1 MGGICGW
8 GCQGEG
14 AVCGHQGGG
23 GLVSSCMFF
32 LTCLTLFEV
41 GEEELSE
48 WRLKHRESVRR
59 ERGEQ
64 AGKGAES
71 HDEVVSFF
79 YCENVLS
86 T

>member
-1 MGGICGW
+1 
-8 GCQGEG
+8 
-14 AVCGHQGGG
+14 
-23 GLVSSCMFF
+23 MFLHIF
-32 LTCLTLFEV
+32 ADLTLFEV

-71 HDEVVSFF
+71 HDEVASFF
-79 YCENVLS
+79 IAR
-86 T
+86 TFF

>member
-1 MGGICGW
+1 MYIF
-8 GCQGEG
+8 
-14 AVCGHQGGG
+14 AY
-23 GLVSSCMFF
+23 
-32 LTCLTLFEV
+32 LTLFEV

-59 ERGEQ
+59 ERGVQ

-79 YCENVLS
+79 YC
-86 T
+86 

>member
-1 MGGICGW
+1 
-8 GCQGEG
+8 
-14 AVCGHQGGG
+14 
-23 GLVSSCMFF
+23 MFLHIF
-32 LTCLTLFEV
+32 ADLTLFEV

-79 YCENVLS
+79 DCEDVVS

>member
-1 MGGICGW
+1 MWTSRRRWPSVILY
-8 GCQGEG
+8 
-14 AVCGHQGGG
+14 VF
-23 GLVSSCMFF
+23 SD
-32 LTCLTLFEV
+32 LTLFEV

-71 HDEVVSFF
+71 HDEVVSS
-79 YCENVLS
+79 YDC
-86 T
+86 

>member
-14 AVCGHQGGG
+14 AVCGDQGGG
-23 GLVSSCMFF
+23 DLVSSCILYVFAY
-32 LTCLTLFEV
+32 LTLFKV
-41 GEEELSE
+41 GEEELSQ

-71 HDEVVSFF
+71 HDEVVSF
-79 YCENVLS
+79 
-86 T
+86 

>member
-1 MGGICGW
+1 MGLPRRG
-8 GCQGEG
+8 
-14 AVCGHQGGG
+14 
-23 GLVSSCMFF
+23 SSVWTSRRRWPHAIQDSIF
-32 LTCLTLFEV
+32 LYIFAYLTFFEV

-71 HDEVVSFF
+71 HDEVVSF
-79 YCENVLS
+79 
-86 T
+86 

>member
-1 MGGICGW
+1 MWTSRRRWPSVILYVF
-8 GCQGEG
+8 
-14 AVCGHQGGG
+14 AD
-23 GLVSSCMFF
+23 
-32 LTCLTLFEV
+32 LTLFEV

-71 HDEVVSFF
+71 HDEVVSFLMF
-79 YCENVLS
+79 FRPRTNCVAGDEEAGR

>member
-1 MGGICGW
+1 M
-8 GCQGEG
+8 
-14 AVCGHQGGG
+14 
-23 GLVSSCMFF
+23 
-32 LTCLTLFEV
+32 FEV

-71 HDEVVSFF
+71 HDEVASFLIVGTF
-79 YCENVLS
+79 FRPGTKYIAGDEEARRTRGEGGIGRAVG
-86 T
+86 